1 MTYALSP
8 EAIAACNQVFIQH
21 RCTVLKIVDAVSEAA
36 GIPARHILSQKRTA
50 AVARARQIVMYEA
63 RQAGL
68 SYPQIGMVLGRDHTS
83 VMHGVKR
90 EAERRNPQP

>member
-1 MTYALSP
+1 MTFILSP
-8 EAIAACNQVFIQH
+8 ETIAACQEVFNQH
-21 RCTVLKIVDAVSEAA
+21 RSTVSKIVDAVSEAT

-68 SYPQIGMVLGRDHTS
+68 SLTQIGDAMGRDHTT
-83 VMHGVKR
+83 VMHGIRAEK
-90 EAERRNPQP
+90 ERRGK